1 MIHSTSAKEPKRQQ
15 IKKAPESGPIGG
27 AQIKPQKEKIMI
39 PRNIPMVLA
48 RQLVVVGFITLLGAW
63 LVDHYFPEERPAYD
77 HVPSLRGI
85 SVSESIKTHGI
96 ANPAPRIEDT
106 PGIVRME
113 GGPSEMLAGVTG
125 NLGIGI
131 TAPLHPLVI
140 QGDEGEIL
148 RIESNGD
155 IFLRG
160 KKIGH
165 DDHIV
170 RDLRQAFPGTEEKA
184 RWRAL
189 QETVDAT
196 GRRIYHIDP
205 ETGDLGIG
213 TPPNREE
220 LKHTPMRPHP
230 AGRAH

>member
-1 MIHSTSAKEPKRQQ
+1 MISRNTLIYSILTAFALYGLALLDPKKWPVKVERADYDQ
-15 IKKAPESGPIGG
+15 
-27 AQIKPQKEKIMI
+27 
-39 PRNIPMVLA
+39 VL
-48 RQLVVVGFITLLGAW
+48 
-63 LVDHYFPEERPAYD
+63 P
-77 HVPSLRGI
+77 LRGI
-85 SVSESIKTHGI
+85 SVSESIKTLGTSQ
-96 ANPAPRIEDT
+96 PQLQDT
-106 PGIVRME
+106 PGNV
-113 GGPSEMLAGVTG
+113 
-125 NLGIGI
+125 GIGI
-131 TAPLHPLVI
+131 TAPMHPFVF
-140 QGDEGEIL
+140 QAGATEIL

-189 QETVDAT
+189 QETFDAT

-220 LKHTPMRPHP
+220 RNSQ
-230 AGRAH
+230 